1 MKQMPSRKITL
12 DLPEIIK
19 IYNDGMSTTEIAIA
33 GNVSSRRITQ
43 ILKKN
48 NVELRPRGHWKR
60 KYHINE
66 DYFKHWSP
74 NMAYIL
80 GFFLAD
86 GTITEITQT
95 VSISQ
100 KEIGILE
107 QIRDEM
113 KSNHPIGK
121 NKYGVYFLNI
131 NSKIIKEDL
140 MNIHGL
146 TPNKSKTVEFP
157 YVPEEYMHHFVR
169 GYFDGDGSI
178 NYKKYVVTF
187 VGGSEL
193 FLSELMKVLVKQQ
206 LTPSLKDRNSHY
218 PLFISGRKSIQTF
231 SKWIYKNKTLY
242 LQRKFNEF
250 NKEKLAYNELKDRAI
265 KVTKEAV
272 LERRRIFINLLK
284 VNGCV
289 KLTSEK
295 IGISP
300 YTYKTWLKKDRIFE
314 QEFNSILN

>member
-1 MKQMPSRKITL
+1 MKQMRNRKITL

-19 IYNDGMSTTEIAIA
+19 MYEDGMSTSEIAIA

-86 GTITEITQT
+86 GVVSGEGQT
-95 VSISQ
+95 VSFAQ
-100 KEIGILE
+100 KEIEILD
-107 QIRDEM
+107 QIRHEM
-113 KSNHPIGK
+113 ESNHPIGEY
-121 NKYGVYFLNI
+121 NNGVHFLNI
-131 NSKIIKEDL
+131 NSKIIKDDL

-157 YVPEEYMHHFVR
+157 HVPEEYMHHFVR

-178 NYKKYVVTF
+178 YKKGNMINF
-187 VGGSEL
+187 VGGSDSFILDLRDILDDKE
-193 FLSELMKVLVKQQ
+193 FDPIITS
-206 LTPSLKDRNSHY
+206 KDNHFRIY
-218 PLFISGRKSIQTF
+218 ISGKKTIKQF
-231 SKWIYKNKTLY
+231 GDWIYNDKGLY
-242 LQRKFNEF
+242 LKRKFDIY
-250 NKEKLAYNELKDRAI
+250 NKEELLAEQLINKAAKKPTKQRVFLKEL
-265 KVTKEAV
+265 
-272 LERRRIFINLLK
+272 
-284 VNGCV
+284 
-289 KLTSEK
+289 
-295 IGISP
+295 
-300 YTYKTWLKKDRIFE
+300 
-314 QEFNSILN
+314 EFHNSIKKARLHANISVEQLENWVKTDDRFASIEITTKI